1 MLNTTI
7 VYERF
12 VASSSP
18 EEKKVFVRNAT
29 GLVRSLSP
37 FDLFNLSYGQIM
49 PAVGIV
55 FIVSLSPFAFP
66 QSNMFLAFLIA
77 IPLVGL
83 GPALLYSMLG
93 AAMPRTG
100 GDYVY
105 VSRVIHPALGFM
117 TNWLFTITVI
127 SFIGDAGYVFPS
139 SALNIFVATIGQM
152 TGNASLVANSVWFTT
167 HTGEIVTGTILI
179 FAVTIL
185 MALGR
190 AVWNFMKILFFIVM
204 IGTIVN
210 IIFLLTVSNAT
221 FVSAFNSM
229 FASQN
234 VTYAGVIQTAVAHG
248 YKTGSTLSGT
258 IGGLVYAMAGLIGF
272 NFASYS
278 AGEAKSSSKSM
289 PVAIVGSLIIGGLLF
304 ALWAFGIY
312 HAFGFDFFS
321 GANYLASCSNCGVTL
336 PIPVSVNSLFTIVP
350 QNPVVEILGA
360 LGFGLAWIWLT
371 PTDFIPVVRN
381 MFAWSF
387 DRVGPERLADVN
399 PRSNSPVKAIILTA
413 VVGEILLIL
422 FVYTSFSVAFANT
435 TILLNLVFFITSF
448 AGILFPFKA
457 KSVFEQAPGW
467 VKARVG
473 GFPVITL
480 VGIFSA
486 IVQTILLYGS
496 FTNSYIGGAPASYPI
511 AAGLAIGGLVLFYVA
526 RWYRRYQGIN
536 LDLVFKEIPPE

>member
-1 MLNTTI
+1 
-7 VYERF
+7 
-12 VASSSP
+12 VASAP
-18 EEKKVFVRNAT
+18 EEEKKVFVRNAT

-55 FIVSLSPFAFP
+55 FIVSLSPYAFP

-117 TNWLFTITVI
+117 TNWLFTLTVI

-139 SALNIFVATIGQM
+139 SALNIFVATIGQL
-152 TGNASLVANSVWFTT
+152 TGNQSLVANSAWFATQQ
-167 HTGEIVTGTILI
+167 GEIVTGTVLI
-179 FAVTIL
+179 FGVTIL
-185 MALGR
+185 MALGK

-221 FVSAFNSM
+221 FITAWNHM

-234 VTYAGVIQTAVAHG
+234 MSYSTVISTAVAHG

-278 AGEAKSSSKSM
+278 AGEAKSSSRSM

-304 ALWAFGIY
+304 AAWAFGIY
-312 HAFGFDFFS
+312 HAFGYDFFS
-321 GANYLASCSNCGVTL
+321 GANYLASCGSACNVAL

-350 QNPVVEILGA
+350 QNALVEILGA

-399 PRSNSPVKAIILTA
+399 PRFGSPVKAIILTA
-413 VVGEILLIL
+413 VLGEILLIL
-422 FVYTSFSVAFANT
+422 FVYTNFGVAFANT

-448 AGILFPFKA
+448 AGILFPYKA
-457 KSVFEQAPGW
+457 KSVFEQSPGW

-486 IVQTILLYGS
+486 IVQSILLYGS
-496 FTNSYIGGAPASYPI
+496 FTNAYIGGAPQSYPI

-526 RWYRRYQGIN
+526 RWYRRNRGIN

>member
-1 MLNTTI
+1 M
-7 VYERF
+7 
-12 VASSSP
+12 ASSSSSAP
-18 EEKKVFVRNAT
+18 EEKKAVFVRNAT

-55 FIVSLSPFAFP
+55 FIVSLSPYAFP

-117 TNWLFTITVI
+117 TNWLFTLTVI

-139 SALNIFVATIGQM
+139 SALNIFVATIGTM
-152 TGNASLVANSVWFTT
+152 THNSYLVTNSAWFTT
-167 HTGEIVTGTILI
+167 QPGEIATGTVLIL
-179 FAVTIL
+179 AVTIL
-185 MALGR
+185 MVLGK

-210 IIFLLTVSNAT
+210 IVFLLTVSNAT
-221 FVSAFNSM
+221 FVSSWNSL
-229 FASQN
+229 FASSGFSYQS
-234 VTYAGVIQTAVAHG
+234 VISTAVSHG
-248 YKTGSTLSGT
+248 YKTGSTFAGT

-278 AGEAKSSSKSM
+278 AGEAKTSSKSM

-304 ALWAFGIY
+304 AAWAFGIY
-312 HAFGFDFFS
+312 HAFGYDFYS
-321 GANYLASCSNCGVTL
+321 GANYLASCTNCNVTL
-336 PIPVSVNSLFTIVP
+336 PVPVSVNSLFTLVP
-350 QNPVVEILGA
+350 QNAVVEILGA

-399 PRSNSPVKAIILTA
+399 PRFGSPVKAIIVTA
-413 VVGEILLIL
+413 VLGEVLLIL
-422 FVYTSFSVAFANT
+422 FVYTSFAVAFANT

-457 KSVFEQAPGW
+457 RSVFEQAPGW
-467 VKARVG
+467 VKAKVG
-473 GFPVITL
+473 GVPVITL
-480 VGIFSA
+480 VGVFSA
-486 IVQTILLYGS
+486 IVQSILLYGS
-496 FTNSYIGGAPASYPI
+496 FTNSYIGGSSVAYPI
-511 AAGLAIGGLVLFYVA
+511 SAGLAIGGIVIFYVA
-526 RWYRRYQGIN
+526 RWYRKNHGIN
-536 LDLVFKEIPPE
+536 MDLVFKEIPPE

>member
-1 MLNTTI
+1 
-7 VYERF
+7 
-12 VASSSP
+12 VASSDVP
-18 EEKKVFVRNAT
+18 DEKKKVFVRNAT

-105 VSRVIHPALGFM
+105 VSRVIHPAFGFM

-152 TGNASLVANSVWFTT
+152 TGNQYLVTNSAWFVT
-167 HTGEIVTGTILI
+167 HTGEIATGSILI
-179 FAVTIL
+179 LGVTIL
-185 MALGR
+185 MVLGR

-204 IGTIVN
+204 LGTIVN
-210 IIFLLTVSNAT
+210 IIYLLTVSNGT
-221 FVSAFNSM
+221 FITTFNQM
-229 FASQN
+229 FAAQG
-234 VTYAGVIQTAVAHG
+234 VTYQGLINSAVASG
-248 YKTGSTLSGT
+248 YKTGWTFSGT

-272 NFASYS
+272 NFAAYS
-278 AGEAKSSSKSM
+278 GGEAKSSSKSM
-289 PVAIVGSLIIGGLLF
+289 PLAIVGSLVIGGILF
-304 ALWAFGIY
+304 AAWAFGIY
-312 HAFGFDFFS
+312 HAFGYDFFS
-321 GANYLASCSNCGVTL
+321 ATNYLANCGCSSVIL
-336 PIPVSVNSLFTIVP
+336 PIPVSVNSLFTILQ
-350 QNPVVEILGA
+350 QNPILEILGA
-360 LGFGLAWIWLT
+360 LAFGLAWIWLT

-387 DRVGPERLADVN
+387 DRVGPEQLADVN
-399 PRSNSPVKAIILTA
+399 PRFGSPVKAILLTA
-413 VVGEILLIL
+413 GIGEILLIL
-422 FVYTSFSVAFANT
+422 FVYTNFGVAFANT

-448 AGILFPFKA
+448 AGILFPYRAKA
-457 KSVFEQAPGW
+457 IFEQSPGW

-473 GFPVITL
+473 GFPIITL

-486 IVQTILLYGS
+486 IVQAILLYGS
-496 FTNSYIGGAPASYPI
+496 FTNAFIGGAPSSYPI
-511 AAGLAIGGLVLFYVA
+511 AIGLALAGLVIFYVA
-526 RWYRRYQGIN
+526 KAYRKTKGIN

>member
-1 MLNTTI
+1 MSR
-7 VYERF
+7 V
-12 VASSSP
+12 VASSAP
-18 EEKKVFVRNAT
+18 EERKVFVRNAT
-29 GLVRSLSP
+29 GLVKSLSP

-55 FIVSLSPFAFP
+55 FIVSLSPYAFP

-117 TNWLFTITVI
+117 TNWLFTLTVI
-127 SFIGDAGYVFPS
+127 SFIGSAGYVFPS

-152 TGNASLVANSVWFTT
+152 TGNHSLVTNSVWFTT
-167 HTGEIVTGTILI
+167 QAGEIATGTVLIL
-179 FAVTIL
+179 AVTIL
-185 MALGR
+185 MALGK
-190 AVWNFMKILFFIVM
+190 AVWNFMKVLFFIVM

-210 IIFLLTVSNAT
+210 IVFLLSVSNA
-221 FVSAFNSM
+221 AFINDFNTM
-229 FASQN
+229 FASSG
-234 VTYAGVIQTAVAHG
+234 VTYAGVIQSAVAHG
-248 YKTGSTLSGT
+248 YKTGSNLSGT

-278 AGEAKSSSKSM
+278 AGEAKSASKSM

-304 ALWAFGIY
+304 AAWAFGIY
-312 HAFGFDFFS
+312 HAFGYDFFS
-321 GANYLASCSNCGVTL
+321 GANYLASCGSTCNVSL
-336 PIPVSVNSLFTIVP
+336 PIPVSVNSLFTIIP
-350 QNPVVEILGA
+350 QNPVIEILGA

-399 PRSNSPVKAIILTA
+399 PKFGSPVKAIILTA
-413 VVGEILLIL
+413 GLGELLLIL
-422 FVYTSFSVAFANT
+422 FVYTNFGVAFANT

-457 KSVFEQAPGW
+457 KAVFDQAPGW
-467 VKARVG
+467 VKAKVG

-480 VGIFSA
+480 VGMFSA
-486 IVQTILLYGS
+486 VVEAILLYGS
-496 FTNSYIGGAPASYPI
+496 FTNTYIGGAPASYPI
-511 AAGLAIGGLVLFYVA
+511 TIGLAVGGLVLFYVA
-526 RWYRRYQGIN
+526 RWYRKSHGIN

>member
-1 MLNTTI
+1 
-7 VYERF
+7 
-12 VASSSP
+12 
-18 EEKKVFVRNAT
+18 
-29 GLVRSLSP
+29 
-37 FDLFNLSYGQIM
+37 M

-55 FIVSLSPFAFP
+55 FIVSLSPYAFP

-117 TNWLFTITVI
+117 TNWLFTLTVI

-152 TGNASLVANSVWFTT
+152 TGNTSLVTSSTWFTT
-167 HTGEIVTGTILI
+167 SGGEIVTGTILI
-179 FAVTIL
+179 LGVTIL
-185 MALGR
+185 MALGK

-221 FVSAFNSM
+221 FISTFNSM

-234 VTYAGVIQTAVAHG
+234 YTYAGIIHTAVADG
-248 YKTGSTLSGT
+248 YKPGSTLSGT

-289 PVAIVGSLIIGGLLF
+289 PIAIVGSLIIGGILF

-312 HAFGFDFFS
+312 HAFGYDFFS
-321 GANYLASCSNCGVTL
+321 GANYLASCGSSCANSSL
-336 PIPVSVNSLFTIVP
+336 PIPVSVNSLFTILK
-350 QNPVVEILGA
+350 QNPILEILGA

-399 PRSNSPVKAIILTA
+399 PRYNSPVKAIILTA
-413 VVGEILLIL
+413 VLGEILLVL
-422 FVYTSFSVAFANT
+422 FVETNFGVAFANT

-467 VKARVG
+467 VKAKVG
-473 GFPVITL
+473 GFPVIAL
-480 VGIFSA
+480 VGVFSA
-486 IVQTILLYGS
+486 IVQSILLYGS
-496 FTNSYIGGAPASYPI
+496 LTNTYIGGSPVSYPI
-511 AAGLAIGGLVLFYVA
+511 TAGLAIGGLVIFYVS
-526 RWYRRYQGIN
+526 RWYRKSHGIN

>member
-1 MLNTTI
+1 MTS
-7 VYERF
+7 E
-12 VASSSP
+12 AP
-18 EEKKVFVRNAT
+18 KEKKVFVRDAT

-37 FDLFNLSYGQIM
+37 FDLFNLSFGQIM

-117 TNWLFTITVI
+117 TNWLFTVTVI
-127 SFIGDAGYVFPS
+127 SFIADAGFVFPS

-152 TGNASLVANSVWFTT
+152 TGNQSLVSNSAWFTT
-167 HTGEIVTGTILI
+167 HTGELVTGTILI
-179 FAVTIL
+179 VGVTIL
-185 MALGR
+185 MVLGR

-204 IGTIVN
+204 IGSIVN
-210 IIFLLTVSNAT
+210 IIYLLTVSNAT
-221 FVSAFNSM
+221 FITTFNNM
-229 FASQN
+229 FASQG
-234 VTYAGVIQTAVAHG
+234 VTYNGLIQSAVSAG
-248 YKTGSTLSGT
+248 YKTGWTLSGT

-272 NFASYS
+272 NFAAYS
-278 AGEAKSSSKSM
+278 GGEAKSSSKSV
-289 PVAIVGSLIIGGLLF
+289 PIAIVGSLLVGGILF

-312 HAFGFDFFS
+312 NAFGYDFFS
-321 GANYLASCSNCGVTL
+321 ATNYLANCGCSSVTL
-336 PIPVSVNSLFTIVP
+336 PIPVSVNSLFTILQ
-350 QNPVVEILGA
+350 QNPVLEILGA
-360 LGFGLAWIWLT
+360 LAFGLAWIWLT

-399 PRSNSPVKAIILTA
+399 PRFGSPVKAIILTS
-413 VVGEILLIL
+413 VIGEILLVL
-422 FVYTSFSVAFANT
+422 FIYTSFPTAFANT

-448 AGILFPFKA
+448 SGILLPYRA

-467 VKARVG
+467 VKAKIGNV
-473 GFPVITL
+473 PVIVL

-486 IVQTILLYGS
+486 IVQSILLYGS
-496 FTNSYIGGAPASYPI
+496 FTNAFIGGAPASYPI
-511 AAGLAIGGLVLFYVA
+511 AAGLAIGGLVIFYVA
-526 RWYRRYQGIN
+526 RAYRRRQGIN

>member
-1 MLNTTI
+1 
-7 VYERF
+7 V
-12 VASSSP
+12 SKP
-18 EEKKVFVRNAT
+18 EEKKQVFVRNAT
-29 GLVRSLSP
+29 GLVRALSP

-55 FIVSLSPFAFP
+55 FIVSLSPYAFP

-83 GPALLYSMLG
+83 GPALLYAMLG

-117 TNWLFTITVI
+117 TNWLFTLTVI

-139 SALNIFVATIGQM
+139 SALNIFVATIGHM
-152 TGNASLVANSVWFTT
+152 TGNAALVSNSTWFTT
-167 HTGEIVTGTILI
+167 QPGEIATGTVLILG
-179 FAVTIL
+179 VTIL
-185 MALGR
+185 LVLGK

-210 IIFLLTVSNAT
+210 ILFLLTVSNTT
-221 FVSAFNSM
+221 FINSFNSM
-229 FASQN
+229 FGSSGF
-234 VTYAGVIQTAVAHG
+234 TYSSIVQTAVSHG

-278 AGEAKSSSKSM
+278 AGEAKSASKSM
-289 PVAIVGSLIIGGLLF
+289 PVAIVGSLVIGGILF
-304 ALWAFGIY
+304 AAWAFGIY
-312 HAFGFDFFS
+312 HAFGYDFFS
-321 GANYLASCSNCGVTL
+321 GANYLASCGCSNVTL
-336 PIPVSVNSLFTIVP
+336 PLPVSVNSLFTIVP
-350 QNPVVEILGA
+350 QNPILEILGA
-360 LGFGLAWIWLT
+360 LAFGLAWIWLT

-399 PRSNSPVKAIILTA
+399 PRFGSPVKAIILTA
-413 VVGEILLIL
+413 VLGEALLIL
-422 FVYTSFSVAFANT
+422 FVYTSFGVAFANT

-448 AGILFPFKA
+448 AGIVFPFRA
-457 KSVFEQAPGW
+457 KSVFEQSPGW
-467 VKARVG
+467 VKAKIG
-473 GFPVITL
+473 GFPIITL
-480 VGIFSA
+480 VGIFSV
-486 IVQTILLYGS
+486 IVQSILLYGS
-496 FTNSYIGGAPASYPI
+496 FTNTFIGGSSVAYPI
-511 AAGLAIGGLVLFYVA
+511 TIGLAVGGIVIFYFS
-526 RWYRRYQGIN
+526 RWYRRRQGIN

>member
-1 MLNTTI
+1 
-7 VYERF
+7 
-12 VASSSP
+12 
-18 EEKKVFVRNAT
+18 
-29 GLVRSLSP
+29 
-37 FDLFNLSYGQIM
+37 M

-55 FIVSLSPFAFP
+55 FIVSLSPYAFP

-117 TNWLFTITVI
+117 TNWLFTLTVI

-152 TGNASLVANSVWFTT
+152 TNNQYLVANSTWFTT
-167 HTGEIVTGTILI
+167 QGGEIVTGTVLIL
-179 FAVTIL
+179 AVTIL
-185 MALGR
+185 MVLGR

-210 IIFLLTVSNAT
+210 IVFLLTVSNAS
-221 FVSAFNSM
+221 FISAFNSM

-234 VTYAGVIQTAVAHG
+234 VTYAGIIQTAVAHG
-248 YKTGSTLSGT
+248 YKTGSNLSGT

-278 AGEAKSSSKSM
+278 AGEAKSSSRSM
-289 PVAIVGSLIIGGLLF
+289 PVAIVGSLIIGGILF

-312 HAFGFDFFS
+312 HAFGYDFFS
-321 GANYLASCSNCGVTL
+321 GANYLASCSCVPSSTL

-350 QNPVVEILGA
+350 QNAVIEILGA

-399 PRSNSPVKAIILTA
+399 PRFGSPVKAIILTT
-413 VVGEILLIL
+413 VLGEALLIL
-422 FVYTSFSVAFANT
+422 FVYTNFGVAFANT

-457 KSVFEQAPGW
+457 KAVFEQAPGW
-467 VKARVG
+467 VKAKVG

-486 IVQTILLYGS
+486 IVQSILLYGS
-496 FTNSYIGGAPASYPI
+496 FTNAYIGGAPASYPI
-511 AAGLAIGGLVLFYVA
+511 AAGLAIGGLVLFYIS
-526 RWYRRYQGIN
+526 RWYRKSHGIN